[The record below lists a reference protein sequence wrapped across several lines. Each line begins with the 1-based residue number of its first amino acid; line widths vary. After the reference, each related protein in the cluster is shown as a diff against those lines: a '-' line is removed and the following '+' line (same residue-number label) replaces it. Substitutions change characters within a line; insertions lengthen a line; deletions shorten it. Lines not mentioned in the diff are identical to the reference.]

1 MRIVIEFALACL
13 LALGAWL
20 FVVVVFSFGG

>member
-1 MRIVIEFALACL
+1 MRTVIEFALACL
-13 LALGAWL
+13 IALGAWL